1 MTKIYI
7 SLALF
12 ALCSSKAMALIGG
25 VTSSVYPEVVK
36 IEAGRKVCTGTI
48 IGPRTILSAAHCVTQ
63 KSEGAHIRYLGKV
76 YPVSFISSAS
86 SARGHDIALAIT
98 NVDIKGARF
107 ARLGRGLAHGISVIM
122 AGFGCTKKGGKPGA
136 LHIGKSK
143 VIGMDEDH
151 ILSASP
157 GGSVLCEGDSGGPT
171 FVDEDGGRRLV
182 AVSSLSDISKI
193 NINVRTDSDMSY
205 TFFKTAAAAQR
216 IQICGINSACN

>member
-1 MTKIYI
+1 MIKIYF

-12 ALCSSKAMALIGG
+12 ALCSSRAMALIGG
-25 VTSSVYPEVVK
+25 ETSSIFPEVVK
-36 IEAGRKVCTGTI
+36 IEAGKKVCTGTI
-48 IGPRTILSAAHCVTQ
+48 IGPRTILSAAHCVTR
-63 KSEGAHIRYLGKV
+63 KAEGAHIHYLGKK
-76 YPVSFISSAS
+76 YPVSFFSSDERT
-86 SARGHDIALAIT
+86 RGHDLALAIT
-98 NVDIKGARF
+98 EKDIKGARF

-122 AGFGCTKKGGKPGA
+122 AGFGCTKKGGRPGA

-171 FVDEDGGRRLV
+171 FVDEGSGRRLV

-193 NINVRTDSDMSY
+193 NINVRTDSDVSY
-205 TFFKTAAAAQR
+205 AFFQTAATSRQ